1 MTIRQSVCLVL
12 LMTCSAA
19 SWADTSDAPPSPSQ
33 MQTSLSE
40 KACRRPSPATRA
52 SYSGRGL
59 GVVHCPAPKGF
70 TLLLVSS
77 DAHSWI
83 DLIHEKATWS
93 SEKAVVY
100 RPNPGMFPNVVGH
113 ITWLKKKDNG
123 VSGIVFSVASQDDS
137 GKTSLTHFGVRGLFA
152 KHQVCAFTHRSEAL
166 RFGGAMTADE
176 DPCPKGIKLDP

>member
-1 MTIRQSVCLVL
+1 M
-12 LMTCSAA
+12 
-19 SWADTSDAPPSPSQ
+19 
-33 MQTSLSE
+33 
-40 KACRRPSPATRA
+40 ACRRA
-52 SYSGRGL
+52 SSGYASVLPGRGL

-83 DLIHEKATWS
+83 DLIHGKATWS

-123 VSGIVFSVASQDDS
+123 VMGIVFSVASQDDNGKMPDAFRCS
-137 GKTSLTHFGVRGLFA
+137 GIVRKTSGL
-152 KHQVCAFTHRSEAL
+152 RIYPWSEAL
-166 RFGGAMTADE
+166 RFGGAMPTDK